1 MAIILSRQIFA
12 DVTNDM
18 RIAREEIF
26 GPVLCVMKYKEI
38 DEAINIAN
46 DTNYGLSAG
55 IWSRDVTTANE
66 IATKLEA
73 GTVWINEWHVFRN
86 DAPFGGYKESGL
98 GRELGMQVFN
108 EYTELKSIITSL
120 TTENKQRQALGLIF

>member
-1 MAIILSRQIFA
+1 MDVELLFENYGMKEGAIA
-12 DVTNDM
+12 
-18 RIAREEIF
+18 
-26 GPVLCVMKYKEI
+26 
-38 DEAINIAN
+38 IAN

-73 GTVWINEWHVFRN
+73 GTVWVNEWHVFRN